1 MKEFMKSIVPLFIIS
16 FIAALLFCEV
26 YGVVYVI
33 NVVSS
38 FALLGV
44 VAKLCMSK
52 VKYRLLVLKEVC
64 EFKAPTTLDRVSLA
78 VARLIAF
85 PVIYLL
91 YEQGNY
97 YTLAFLLLV
106 SYLVGLAAS
115 DRDVQVWKYA
125 QMSTGTGLK

>member
-1 MKEFMKSIVPLFIIS
+1 MKEFMKSIVPLLILS
-16 FIAALLFCEV
+16 LIAALLFCEV

-38 FALLGV
+38 FVLLGV

-52 VKYRLLVLKEVC
+52 LKYKLYVLKEVC
-64 EFKAPTTLDRVSLA
+64 DFKAPTTLDIVSLA

-91 YEQGNY
+91 YEQGHY
-97 YTLAFLLLV
+97 YTLSFLLLV
-106 SYLVGLAAS
+106 SYLVGLVAS
-115 DRDVQVWKYA
+115 DRDAQVWKYA